1 MILSSIKSVIH
12 KLSTRGIRGD
22 NSQDVT
28 RNVILYYIRDPKRQ
42 TGVMIRQDAEVY
54 RERREFKMFIALQVL
69 YFEIYLNRRKQN
81 ART

>member
-1 MILSSIKSVIH
+1 MILSRLKALIH
-12 KLSTRGIRGD
+12 RLSTRGIRGD

-42 TGVMIRQDAEVY
+42 SGVMIRQDAEVY
-54 RERREFKMFIALQVL
+54 RDRREFKMFIAIQIL
-69 YFEIYLNRRKQN
+69 YYEIYLNRRKQN